1 MSIAQNWSGRAIST
15 PLSTRPLPASPAVGS
30 LTLYRAAVWKRAAR
44 TAPAGMKPLLSELFL
59 PCSGT
64 HSPFGKPLSVGHNYR
79 WLKGPP
85 VKLTHGLA
93 GPKTTPTAPT
103 AAQLTFFHASGCA
116 APMATHSMTS
126 SARASRV
133 AGISR
138 PSAFAVLRLITSS
151 NLVACITGR
160 SERFSPLRMRPT

>member
-1 MSIAQNWSGRAIST
+1 MSTAQNWSGRAIST
-15 PLSTRPLPASPAVGS
+15 PLSTRPLPESPAVGS
-30 LTLYRAAVWKRAAR
+30 LTLYRAAVRKRAAR
-44 TAPAGMKPLLSELFL
+44 TAPAGMKLLLSELFL
-59 PCSGT
+59 PCSGM
-64 HSPFGKPLSVGHNYR
+64 HSPFGQIAIRWPQLPL
-79 WLKGPP
+79 LKGPP
-85 VKLTHGLA
+85 LKLIHGLA
-93 GPKTTPTAPT
+93 RPKTTPTAPT
-103 AAQLTFFHASGCA
+103 AAQLTLFHASGCA